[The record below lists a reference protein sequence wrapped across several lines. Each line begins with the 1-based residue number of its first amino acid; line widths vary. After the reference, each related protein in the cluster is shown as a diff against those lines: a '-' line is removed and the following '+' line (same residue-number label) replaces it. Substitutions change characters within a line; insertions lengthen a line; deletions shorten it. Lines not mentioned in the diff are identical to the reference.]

1 MLRARCAQAADIQ
14 GIARAVGASRSAL
27 DASFWRTF
35 EMTPSAYHARVRL
48 THGLSGLRDPLTKA
62 EEAARLAGF
71 ASVKNFNR
79 AVRQHTAMTPSEVR
93 ELRGAE
99 FEGLLRSK
107 LQTDLAVLAE
117 RVGRRAPSA
126 EKGLELD

>member
-1 MLRARCAQAADIQ
+1 MLRARCALAADIQ
-14 GIARAVGASRSAL
+14 GIQRAVGASRSAL

-71 ASVKNFNR
+71 ASVKNFSR
-79 AVRQHTAMTPSEVR
+79 AE
-93 ELRGAE
+93 
-99 FEGLLRSK
+99 
-107 LQTDLAVLAE
+107 
-117 RVGRRAPSA
+117 RRAPR
-126 EKGLELD
+126 KGLNSTDPVSTTAPRRQASIIFC